1 MIEYV
6 DFFETPTANLPTVTD
21 TTTLQCPRCNSAVA
35 ATPGICPNCGENVF
49 QVRIKKIKVLDFH
62 SEHIEKLLEF
72 R

>member
-6 DFFETPTANLPTVTD
+6 DFFETPTALPTVTD

-49 QVRIKKIKVLDFH
+49 QV
-62 SEHIEKLLEF
+62 
-72 R
+72 

>member
-6 DFFETPTANLPTVTD
+6 DFFETPIANLPTVTD

-49 QVRIKKIKVLDFH
+49 QVRIEKINY
-62 SEHIEKLLEF
+62 
-72 R
+72 